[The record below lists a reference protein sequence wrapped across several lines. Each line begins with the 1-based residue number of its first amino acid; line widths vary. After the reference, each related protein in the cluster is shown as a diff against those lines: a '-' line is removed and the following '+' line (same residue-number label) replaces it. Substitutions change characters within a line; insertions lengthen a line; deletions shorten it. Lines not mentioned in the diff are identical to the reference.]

1 MDLILLI
8 GWNYSIQ
15 LMRVIYNMTR
25 GLQSGLLLNLTDER
39 DHFYTK
45 AKQREKKKKNSPGFK
60 LWFNILLQKD
70 EVSF

>member
-45 AKQREKKKKNSPGFK
+45 AKQREKKKKK
-60 LWFNILLQKD
+60 
-70 EVSF
+70 